1 MGSVSSGRWMG
12 LSKGPG
18 VALTPA
24 DADNALFLG
33 LVGLLVW
40 APLPLGSNRPWWS
53 ALMVLWVLMLLGL
66 WLLGSLRKGWPTTP
80 ALRRAWPM
88 LTILGVW
95 VAYGLVQM
103 IPLPRAVLAAV
114 SPGAV
119 RLYADAGVTG
129 VAPLTLDLHASLN
142 LWIGSVTYLGLF
154 ALILLLVRTHRRL
167 WLLCH
172 ALVLAALAQ
181 SMLASLV
188 ALSGVDV
195 WFVEANGAA
204 HGTFPNRNHL
214 AGFLE
219 MGIAIGIGLLMAE
232 LGSDARQPTWRQ
244 RLRNWL
250 RTLLGRKA
258 RLRIYLA
265 IMVVTLVLTGS
276 RMGNSAFFGSLLIA
290 SMVTLLF
297 YRSLPRSVLVLMISL
312 VLVDLFILGS
322 WFGLD
327 RVRERLERTVL
338 TEETRYHVD
347 VQGLGYVQDYW
358 LTGSGGGT
366 FMSVFTAYRDR
377 NLVPL
382 TFDHAHNDYLEFL
395 LEFGVG
401 GLALLGAAVLGS
413 LVAAVSVLRR
423 RRDPLLRGCAFAS
436 LMGIG
441 AILIHS
447 TADFN
452 LRIPANAALFM
463 VLLALPWLGRGLG
476 QRAGPAGPPDGEG
489 RHPNIGRHGEGP
501 ILAAGGPGG
510 PGPLV
515 RGTAP

>member
-1 MGSVSSGRWMG
+1 
-12 LSKGPG
+12 
-18 VALTPA
+18 
-24 DADNALFLG
+24 
-33 LVGLLVW
+33 
-40 APLPLGSNRPWWS
+40 
-53 ALMVLWVLMLLGL
+53 
-66 WLLGSLRKGWPTTP
+66 
-80 ALRRAWPM
+80 
-88 LTILGVW
+88 
-95 VAYGLVQM
+95 
-103 IPLPRAVLAAV
+103 
-114 SPGAV
+114 
-119 RLYADAGVTG
+119 
-129 VAPLTLDLHASLN
+129 
-142 LWIGSVTYLGLF
+142 
-154 ALILLLVRTHRRL
+154 
-167 WLLCH
+167 
-172 ALVLAALAQ
+172 
-181 SMLASLV
+181 
-188 ALSGVDV
+188 
-195 WFVEANGAA
+195 
-204 HGTFPNRNHL
+204 
-214 AGFLE
+214 
-219 MGIAIGIGLLMAE
+219 
-232 LGSDARQPTWRQ
+232 
-244 RLRNWL
+244 
-250 RTLLGRKA
+250 
-258 RLRIYLA
+258 
-265 IMVVTLVLTGS
+265 
-276 RMGNSAFFGSLLIA
+276 
-290 SMVTLLF
+290 
-297 YRSLPRSVLVLMISL
+297 MISL

-382 TFDHAHNDYLEFL
+382 IFDHAHNDYLEFL

-436 LMGIG
+436 LMGIA

-463 VLLALPWLGRGLG
+463 VLLALPWLGLGLG
-476 QRAGPAGPPDGEG
+476 QRAGPAGPPDERG
-489 RHPNIGRHGEGP
+489 RHPGVGRYGEGP
-501 ILAAGGPGG
+501 VLAAGGPGG